1 MPSTKKLTSGPQRKH
16 SSEKK
21 GIISRKVQ
29 EGNVSGAELRFGV
42 AEFLSESPRSWRVLS
57 KLRLTMAL
65 QI

>member
-42 AEFLSESPRSWRVLS
+42 AEFLSESPRP
-57 KLRLTMAL
+57 
-65 QI
+65 